1 MTTQLAQP
9 SLSAQALYTA
19 DLQRIPDLVPDEIQV
34 LVADIAAGGVCAERA
49 RHRIIEG
56 MQRRIWRMAQ
66 RFARQCVHLTA
77 LDLAQE
83 ATLGL
88 LEALPALQPQAT
100 AEAFFSWTT
109 TRIRSSMIAAY
120 WRDEVP
126 FGLSKRQINRLR
138 ATKARPGDDTASM
151 RIHQTPET
159 CSLEHWIEQRSE
171 EASPTDE
178 HGDSSTEML
187 NLFAQSESGTY
198 QDLYDAIDDLS
209 LLERQ
214 VIVRR
219 YGLRGHSAAS
229 LLQVGNQ
236 LHLSSARVQAL
247 ERLACVHLRASL
259 TRPTNGIA

>member
-9 SLSAQALYTA
+9 SLFAQTLYTA
-19 DLQRIPDLVPDEIQV
+19 DVQRIPDLVPDEV
-34 LVADIAAGGVCAERA
+34 AALEADIAAGGVCAEHA
-49 RHRIIEG
+49 RHRIVEG

-100 AEAFFSWTT
+100 AEAVFSWTT

-138 ATKARPGDDTASM
+138 ATKARPSDDTAST
-151 RIHQTPET
+151 RIHLTPET
-159 CSLEHWIEQRSE
+159 CSLEHWIDQRSE
-171 EASPTDE
+171 EAFPANE
-178 HGDSSTEML
+178 QGEPSTEVL
-187 NLFAQSESGTY
+187 NPFAQPESGNY
-198 QDLYDAIDDLS
+198 RDLYDAIDDLS
-209 LLERQ
+209 PLERQ

-229 LLQVGNQ
+229 PVQVGNQ
-236 LHLSSARVQAL
+236 LRLSSVRV
-247 ERLACVHLRASL
+247 
-259 TRPTNGIA
+259 